1 MKIAAA
7 HRILAIAG
15 ICAAALVGL
24 VINESYAREG
34 GQEITLP
41 MAAVDPRSL
50 LSGHYVQLNFTDRL
64 EAGEACPA
72 AGDWDWVALR
82 RAGDI
87 YVAAGGANSRDEA
100 ERLGPLPVK
109 GTFTCMPPIAPPS
122 IPVEEGALEE
132 GSPGWLT
139 LDLGVDRF
147 HINQTD
153 ALRIEQVLRAPT
165 TDEDTRAFAI
175 LSVGRD
181 GRARLKALLIDGER
195 FDLNWL

>member
-1 MKIAAA
+1 MKIAAP
-7 HRILAIAG
+7 HRILAVAA
-15 ICAAALVGL
+15 ICAAALVAL
-24 VINESYAREG
+24 VVSEGYAREG

-41 MAAVDPRSL
+41 MEAVDPRSL

-64 EAGEACPA
+64 EAGETCPA
-72 AGDWDWVALR
+72 AGDWEWVVLR
-82 RAGDI
+82 REGEI
-87 YVAAGGANSRDEA
+87 YVATAGAASRSDA
-100 ERLGPLPVK
+100 ERLGSLPVK
-109 GTFTCMPPIAPPS
+109 GSFTCNAPTPANGDVS
-122 IPVEEGALEE
+122 AM
-132 GSPGWLT
+132 PGWLS

-153 ALRIEQVLRAPT
+153 ALRIEQVLREQDPNQ
-165 TDEDTRAFAI
+165 ETRAFAV

>member
-7 HRILAIAG
+7 HRILAVAG
-15 ICAAALVGL
+15 ICAAALVAL
-24 VINESYAREG
+24 VVTEGYARDG

-41 MAAVDPRSL
+41 MEAVDPRSL

-64 EAGEACPA
+64 EVGETCPA
-72 AGDWDWVALR
+72 AGDWEWVVLR
-82 RAGDI
+82 REGDI
-87 YVAAGGANSRDEA
+87 YVATAGAVSRSEA
-100 ERLGPLPVK
+100 ERLGSLPVK
-109 GTFTCMPPIAPPS
+109 GGFTCNEPTPANADFPGM
-122 IPVEEGALEE
+122 
-132 GSPGWLT
+132 PGWLS

-153 ALRIEQVLRAPT
+153 ALRIERVLRQQDPN
-165 TDEDTRAFAI
+165 EETRAFAV

>member
-64 EAGEACPA
+64 EAGETCPA

-87 YVAAGGANSRDEA
+87 YVTAGGANSRDEA

-109 GTFTCMPPIAPPS
+109 GTFTCMAPAPATLDIA
-122 IPVEEGALEE
+122 ET
-132 GSPGWLT
+132 PGWLT

>member
-1 MKIAAA
+1 MKITAA

-15 ICAAALVGL
+15 LCAASLIALVISEG
-24 VINESYAREG
+24 YARES

-64 EAGEACPA
+64 EPGVTCPE
-72 AGDWDWVALR
+72 AGDWEWVALR
-82 RAGDI
+82 PEGDI
-87 YVAAGGANSRDEA
+87 HVAAGGAASRELA
-100 ERLGPLPVK
+100 QRVGSLPVK
-109 GTFTCMPPIAPPS
+109 GTFACSPPTPAS
-122 IPVEEGALEE
+122 EGVEAM
-132 GSPGWLT
+132 PGWLT

-153 ALRIEQVLRAPT
+153 ALRIEQVLREQSP
-165 TDEDTRAFAI
+165 DEETRAFAI

-195 FDLNWL
+195 FDLSWL